1 MLLNGSIYKLM
12 VNGCSSTNSRYFGA
26 RLTKYVGPGSEKLW
40 GLHTWSKWKAKY
52 KWPCSVQ
59 LCQLLKIENAS
70 RLGKVPR
77 VPTVWP

>member
-26 RLTKYVGPGSEKLW
+26 RLTNVGPCSEKLW
-40 GLHTWSKWKAKY
+40 GLHTGSKSKAIC

-59 LCQLLKIENAS
+59 LCQLL
-70 RLGKVPR
+70 
-77 VPTVWP
+77 